1 MLAFDQLSN
10 SSVTSHVAIKY
21 NFSINLKGFI
31 YESHILTDIQQNCAF
46 QIDCGCS
53 TWSSTKPFRLRS
65 PVSNVALKAVSE
77 FTRNKLLQ
85 GLKVGFFWVVFMLSF
100 QEQELSA
107 RTQALQAASASCSFR
122 PNGFDDNDPPGSCGP
137 TGGGGG
143 GGFSTVGRL
152 VFWLWRQPGIH
163 WFQSSSVLL
172 RTTKILNFVR
182 YCIKFWDLILVQK
195 QMLGVFWLC
204 FIWNK

>member
-1 MLAFDQLSN
+1 MF
-10 SSVTSHVAIKY
+10 
-21 NFSINLKGFI
+21 NLK
-31 YESHILTDIQQNCAF
+31 
-46 QIDCGCS
+46 
-53 TWSSTKPFRLRS
+53 WTKPFRFRR
-65 PVSNVALKAVSE
+65 PEVKVALKAVSK
-77 FTRNKLLQ
+77 FTRNKLFQRLE
-85 GLKVGFFWVVFMLSF
+85 VGCWLFFFWIVLILSF

-163 WFQSSSVLL
+163 WFQSSPCNDEDNYNIELCQTSYQVLRL
-172 RTTKILNFVR
+172 DPCSKANV
-182 YCIKFWDLILVQK
+182 
-195 QMLGVFWLC
+195 GVMF
-204 FIWNK
+204 